1 MRRKGAHIEE
11 AARPTCREW
20 AAQNTGTALQRVLDE
35 NAEELLWLAE
45 VLAGGRAAGEQCLAE
60 AIELAE
66 AAKYLGREWMFSWLK
81 RLMVHVALKRISGEI
96 RERLAAAGARSNP
109 QAPGAELSRPDRQKL
124 RSIPPQAIIASLDV
138 LERTCFVLF
147 VYLQYPALDC
157 ALLLGCPRSWIE
169 SVCESVLTKIADAE
183 KAVPNRFSSFASF
196 ISAGVSECAG

>member
-1 MRRKGAHIEE
+1 MRRRGAQVEE
-11 AARPTCREW
+11 AARPACREW
-20 AAQNTGTALQRVLDE
+20 VAQNNSTALQRTLDE
-35 NAEELLWLAE
+35 NVEELLWLAE

-66 AAKYLGREWMFSWLK
+66 AAEYVGHEWMFSWLK

-96 RERLAAAGARSNP
+96 REQLAAAGARSKL
-109 QAPGAELSRPDRQKL
+109 QARGAELSRPDRRGL

-183 KAVPNRFSSFASF
+183 EPTPNRFRGLAPF